1 MTHHKGQLSS
11 GFNYIFALII
21 GSIVFMFF
29 VGFAYQYL
37 DFAGSLSAAE
47 LVSSLDDEFAAFSVS
62 DSAEKA
68 LEFSS
73 SITFRVYEGQLMSE
87 GQSKNIDHAIFSP
100 FELEGDHIYIA
111 TKSLEVPYRVG
122 NLFYITDDHTVYIL
136 VYDETSQE
144 VVESLQSSY
153 NSLPSSFPVEIV
165 STTQLSTDLQTLY
178 ELTASYDHVRFI
190 FFSDSEDYIDSIAE
204 IFPDYDIL
212 QVSSTLEDYSS
223 GEVEFADG
231 TSIVYISYPL
241 LIGAMV
247 SFDAASYSYNFNLVF
262 EKLSRVSGVY
272 YDKAKFL
279 SARLPECDYA
289 PIKTA
294 LNNYQTFVGDPENYD
309 SYSSLLAKLA
319 LVEDANSNLGG
330 DCPEV
335 Y

>member
-1 MTHHKGQLSS
+1 
-11 GFNYIFALII
+11 
-21 GSIVFMFF
+21 MFF

-37 DFAGSLSAAE
+37 NFAGSLSAAE
-47 LVSSLDDEFAAFSVS
+47 LVSSLNDEFAAFSVS

-68 LEFSS
+68 LDFSS
-73 SITFRVYEGQLMSE
+73 SVTFRVYDGQLVSN
-87 GQSKNIDHAIFSP
+87 GQSKTIDHAIFSP

-111 TKSLEVPYRVG
+111 TKALEVPYRVG

-136 VYDETSQE
+136 VYDATSQD

-153 NSLPSSFPVEIV
+153 NSLPSSFPVETV

-178 ELTASYDHVRFI
+178 ELTAGYDHVRFI
-190 FFSDSEDYIDSIAE
+190 FFGDSGNYIDSLAE
-204 IFPDYDIL
+204 TFPDYEVL
-212 QVSSTLEDYSS
+212 EVSSTLKDYSS
-223 GEVEFADG
+223 GEVMFPDG
-231 TSIVYISYPL
+231 TSVVYVTYPL

-247 SFDAASYSYNFNLVF
+247 SSDAASYTYTFELVF
-262 EKLSRVSGVY
+262 EKLSRVSSVY

-294 LNNYQTFVGDPENYD
+294 LNNYKTFVGDSENYD
-309 SYSSLLAKLA
+309 SYSSLLAKLV
-319 LVEDANSNLGG
+319 LVEDANNNLGG